1 MSAIRALL
9 SDLID
14 YAGMFPPA
22 GLEMAEAV
30 RNYDA
35 YRRGEYGW
43 ALGRFVVPA
52 ARLDELSV
60 YGRGDPMGLTVLGIP
75 HESISDESIPNVETI
90 ELKATQSSEIEAAVS
105 RLPANAIAYIEIS
118 ANENGD
124 KLIPELARHQARAKV
139 RTGGVTESAFPRS
152 QDLIPFIANCKRAGV
167 SWKATAGLHH
177 PVRGVYRLTY
187 EPDSPS
193 CVMHGFVNLFLA
205 AAVLNTGGSEDEALA
220 ILDETSINAFD
231 FTQDVIR
238 WRSAAFTT
246 AQIRNMRQNFAI
258 SFGSCSFEDPISDLK
273 ALDWL

>member
-1 MSAIRALL
+1 MSAIRTLL
-9 SDLID
+9 LDLID
-14 YAGMFPPA
+14 YAGMFAPA
-22 GLEMAEAV
+22 GLEMGEAV

-52 ARLDELSV
+52 TRLDELST
-60 YGRGDPMGLTVLGIP
+60 YGHGDPMRLTILGLPDI
-75 HESISDESIPNVETI
+75 SIPNVETL
-90 ELKATQSSEIEAAVS
+90 ELKATQSSDIEAAVS
-105 RLPANAIAYIEIS
+105 RLPANAIAYFEIS

-124 KLIPELARHQARAKV
+124 KLIPTLARHNARAKV

-152 QDLIPFIANCKRAGV
+152 QDLIRFIANCKRASV

-220 ILDETSINAFD
+220 ILEETSTDAFD
-231 FTQDVIR
+231 FKEDVIR
-238 WRSAAFTT
+238 WRSATFTT

-258 SFGSCSFEDPISDLK
+258 SFGSCSFEDPIADLK

>member
-1 MSAIRALL
+1 MSAIRTLL

-22 GLEMAEAV
+22 GLEMAEAA

-52 ARLDELSV
+52 TRLDELSV
-60 YGRGDPMGLTVLGIP
+60 SGRGGPMRLTVLGIP
-75 HESISDESIPNVETI
+75 HESIPNVETL

-105 RLPANAIAYIEIS
+105 RVPANSIAYFEIS

-124 KLIPELARHQARAKV
+124 KLIPTLARHHARAKV
-139 RTGGVTESAFPRS
+139 RTGGVTESAVPRS
-152 QDLIPFIANCKRAGV
+152 QDLIRFIANCKRASV

-177 PVRGVYRLTY
+177 PVRGVYRLTR

-205 AAVLNTGGSEDEALA
+205 AAGLNAGGSEDEALA
-220 ILDETSINAFD
+220 ILEETSIDTFH
-231 FTQDVIR
+231 FSEDVIR
-238 WRSAAFTT
+238 WRSAGFATP
-246 AQIRNMRQNFAI
+246 QIRNMRQNFAI
-258 SFGSCSFEDPISDLK
+258 SFGSCSFEDPIADLK
-273 ALDWL
+273 ALGWL